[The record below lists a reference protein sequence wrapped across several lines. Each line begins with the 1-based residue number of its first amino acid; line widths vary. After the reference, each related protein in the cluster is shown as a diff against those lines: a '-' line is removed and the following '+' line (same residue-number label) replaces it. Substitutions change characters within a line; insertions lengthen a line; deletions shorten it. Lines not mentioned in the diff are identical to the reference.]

1 MAEIDTGCTVTVPK
15 SVNVSPRIGRLR
27 ERILSVVPEICIER
41 ARLVTESY
49 RETESE
55 PIEIRRAK
63 ALEKVLKEM
72 TLFILDDELIVGHQS
87 EKRRS
92 PPVYPEANIEWIY
105 DDKEMAS
112 FETRLQN
119 RLMVPAEVRK
129 GLRELADY
137 WRNKTLFKRAWAAF
151 PESVKLMRQTGTFAI
166 SHEKY
171 GFGHCI
177 PDWGELLKKG
187 YKGFRK
193 EVMSR
198 LKGLDLSDPSD
209 LSKYYFLS
217 SLLIVINAS
226 SAFIRRYAALAKK
239 MASSTQAPERKKDL
253 EKISEVCSWISEN
266 SARGFHEALQ
276 LQWFAHV
283 ICEIETNGY
292 SVSFG
297 RVDQFFYPYYKKDM
311 ESGNLTPEAAQELLE
326 CYWLKPNE
334 IIHVDDTESA
344 TYHGGH
350 PLGLNLV
357 VGGMT
362 PDGKD
367 ATNELSYMF
376 LQAQA
381 DVRMYQP
388 NFGVRIHR
396 ESPKGFLQR
405 TCEVI
410 ALGTGMPQVFN
421 DEVLIQA
428 MMLYGL
434 PIEEA
439 RNYTPTGCV
448 ENATEKTWIRGN
460 GGWVNIVKAVEYA
473 LNNGKCTLTGKE
485 AGLATGGPE
494 SFKTYDEFEKAVKD
508 QLAYIIKQMVVEDN
522 ILDRLHPET
531 LPELQVSMLTHDCIA
546 KGMSAAAGGARYN
559 YTSPMTI
566 GVATLGDSLAAVK
579 KLVFDEKKISMKELQ
594 EVLLSNFEGKEPL
607 RQMLINRAPKYGNDD
622 DYADGLVAEMQR
634 FFTEELKK
642 YRSPRGGTFRP
653 GFWTILANMTLG
665 RFTGAT
671 PDGRKALEPLS
682 DSIGPS
688 NGCDRKDSTAV
699 LCSAGKIDQTAAANG
714 TVLNLRLSPVMFRG
728 EGGHKRL
735 GQLIKSYFD
744 LGGTHLAI
752 NVVSTETLRD
762 AQKHPER
769 HRDLLVKV
777 AGYAAFFVEL
787 GEKTQNEIIARTEYS
802 LSG

>member
-1 MAEIDTGCTVTVPK
+1 
-15 SVNVSPRIGRLR
+15 
-27 ERILSVVPEICIER
+27 
-41 ARLVTESY
+41 
-49 RETESE
+49 
-55 PIEIRRAK
+55 
-63 ALEKVLKEM
+63 
-72 TLFILDDELIVGHQS
+72 
-87 EKRRS
+87 
-92 PPVYPEANIEWIY
+92 
-105 DDKEMAS
+105 
-112 FETRLQN
+112 
-119 RLMVPAEVRK
+119 
-129 GLRELADY
+129 
-137 WRNKTLFKRAWAAF
+137 
-151 PESVKLMRQTGTFAI
+151 
-166 SHEKY
+166 
-171 GFGHCI
+171 
-177 PDWGELLKKG
+177 
-187 YKGFRK
+187 
-193 EVMSR
+193 
-198 LKGLDLSDPSD
+198 
-209 LSKYYFLS
+209 
-217 SLLIVINAS
+217 LIVINAS
-226 SAFIRRYAALAKK
+226 SAFIRRYGALAKK
-239 MASSTQAPERKKDL
+239 MASATQDIERKKEL
-253 EKISEVCSWISEN
+253 EEIGLVCSSISEDP
-266 SARGFHEALQ
+266 AQTFHAALQ
-276 LQWFAHV
+276 LQWFAQV

-396 ESPKGFLQR
+396 GSRRVHKGHVRSSPWDP
-405 TCEVI
+405 
-410 ALGTGMPQVFN
+410 GMPQVFN

-428 MMLYGL
+428 MMRYG

-439 RNYTPTGCV
+439 RNYTPTG
-448 ENATEKTWIRGN
+448 AWRMRQKTWIRGN
-460 GGWVNIVKAVEYA
+460 GGWINVVKAVEYA
-473 LNNGKCTLTGKE
+473 LNNGKCALTGKK
-485 AGLATGGPE
+485 AGLSTGDPV
-494 SFKTYDEFEKAVKD
+494 SFKTYDQFEKAVKD

-522 ILDRLHPET
+522 ILDRLHPEV
-531 LPELQVSMLTHDCIA
+531 LPELQVSMLTHDCIE

-559 YTSPMTI
+559 YTSPLTI
-566 GVATLGDSLAAVK
+566 GVATLGDSLAAAK
-579 KLVFDEKKISMKELQ
+579 KLVFDEKKISIKELQ
-594 EVLLSNFEGKEPL
+594 EALLSDFEGKEPL

-622 DYADGLVAEMQR
+622 DYVDSLVAEMQR
-634 FFTEELKK
+634 FFTEELRK

-714 TVLNLRLSPVMFRG
+714 TVLNLRLSPVMFKG

-735 GQLIKSYFD
+735 EQLVRSYFD

-802 LSG
+802 LNG